1 VIGKALYYLLSNDID
16 VSGIVGT
23 RIYQDMPPQD
33 SAFPFIVYT
42 VISTA
47 PTNTKDYSTKSVLD
61 AVQVQI
67 DMYSRK
73 VTEINN
79 LATYVRNQLDG
90 YTGTQSGS
98 IIRQCRF
105 LNDSSGDPELEI
117 PVYFR
122 SQDYEI
128 HLHKTNS

>member
-1 VIGKALYYLLSNDID
+1 VIGKAIYYLLSNDID

-98 IIRQCRF
+98 TIRQ
-105 LNDSSGDPELEI
+105 
-117 PVYFR
+117 
-122 SQDYEI
+122 
-128 HLHKTNS
+128 